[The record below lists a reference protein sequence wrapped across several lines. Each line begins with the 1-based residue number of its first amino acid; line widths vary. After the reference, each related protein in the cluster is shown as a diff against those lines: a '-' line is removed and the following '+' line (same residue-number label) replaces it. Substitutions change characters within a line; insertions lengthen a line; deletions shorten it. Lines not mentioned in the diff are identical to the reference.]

1 LQRFDVALYS
11 TLASCCIQETEVKYH
26 DYYKVL
32 GVERDAS
39 DKEIKRAY
47 REQARRYHPDLN
59 TDAGAADQ
67 FRTINE
73 AYEVLSDAEKRRH
86 YDSLDSKYRD
96 WQRYGKGSDFDWS
109 GWAQQSRSSSV
120 DYEESSGGMFSDF
133 FRMVFGDGGRKSG
146 ASQTSSKQ
154 PIAGRDRELD
164 VTITLEEAFR
174 GATRQVKGA
183 RSGHFAARIPR
194 GAKNGTRVRF
204 ASEGESG
211 FAGGKPGSLFLNITV
226 AEHEV
231 FERSGD
237 DLLMDIEVPLYA
249 AVLGGD
255 VRIPTL
261 SGDVKLKIPPGTQS
275 GKTIRLKDRGMPL
288 LHEEDAYGDL
298 YARVMIQIPEDL
310 TDEEFELF
318 EQLADLRPEF

>member
-1 LQRFDVALYS
+1 
-11 TLASCCIQETEVKYH
+11 VKYH

-73 AYEVLSDAEKRRH
+73 AYEVLSDVEKRRH
-86 YDSLDSKYRD
+86 YDSLDTKYRD

-109 GWAQQSRSSSV
+109 GWAQQQSRSSPV
-120 DYEESSGGMFSDF
+120 DYDESSGGMFSDF
-133 FRMVFGDGGRKSG
+133 FRAVFGDGGRRTST
-146 ASQTSSKQ
+146 SQAGSNTKQ
-154 PIAGRDRELD
+154 PIAGRDREMD
-164 VTITLEEAFR
+164 ITITLDEAFH
-174 GATRQVKGA
+174 GTTRQVKGA

-204 ASEGESG
+204 AQEGESG
-211 FAGGKPGSLFLNITV
+211 FAGGKAGSLFLNISV

-231 FERSGD
+231 FERREN

-288 LHEEDAYGDL
+288 LHNEDECGDL

-310 TDEEFELF
+310 TDEEYELF

>member
-1 LQRFDVALYS
+1 
-11 TLASCCIQETEVKYH
+11 VKYH

-32 GVERDAS
+32 GVDRSAN

-59 TDAGAADQ
+59 TDAGAAAQ
-67 FRTINE
+67 FRTITE
-73 AYEVLSDAEKRRH
+73 AYEVLSDAEKRHH

-109 GWAQQSRSSSV
+109 GWSQQPRSNTV
-120 DYEESSGGMFSDF
+120 DYDESSGGMFSDF
-133 FRMVFGDGGRKSG
+133 FRAVFGDGGRRSAAPQPG
-146 ASQTSSKQ
+146 TRSKQ

-164 VTITLEEAFR
+164 ITISLDEAFH

-183 RSGHFAARIPR
+183 SSGHFAARIPR
-194 GAKNGTRVRF
+194 GAKNGTKVRF

-231 FERSGD
+231 FERRD
-237 DLLMDIEVPLYA
+237 NDLLMDIDVPLYA
-249 AVLGGD
+249 AVMGGD

-288 LHEEDAYGDL
+288 LHEDDAYGDL
-298 YARVMIQIPEDL
+298 YARVMIQIPEGL
-310 TDEEFELF
+310 TDEEYELF

>member
-1 LQRFDVALYS
+1 M
-11 TLASCCIQETEVKYH
+11 KYH

-32 GVERDAS
+32 GVDRSAS

-109 GWAQQSRSSSV
+109 GWTHQQQRSSTV
-120 DYEESSGGMFSDF
+120 DYDESSGGVFSDF
-133 FRMVFGDGGRKSG
+133 FRAVFGDGGRRTSG
-146 ASQTSSKQ
+146 PQTRGKQ
-154 PIAGRDRELD
+154 PIAGRDREID
-164 VTITLEEAFR
+164 ITITLEEAFH

-183 RSGHFAARIPR
+183 SSGHFAARIPR
-194 GAKNGTRVRF
+194 GAKSGTKVRF

-211 FAGGKPGSLFLNITV
+211 FAGGKPGSLYLNITV

-231 FERSGD
+231 FERRD
-237 DLLMDIEVPLYA
+237 NDLLMDIVVPLYA

-288 LHEEDAYGDL
+288 LHEEDACGDL

-310 TDEEFELF
+310 TDEEYELF